1 MTDEPETC
9 PYLGLPDDPRTRFTF
24 ATPAHRCHV
33 KREPSPIGLGHQ
45 GTYCLSRD
53 FPSCKRFRASA
64 APTMMVV
71 ASSAVR
77 PRSAPGDTPPMTR
90 TRRLS
95 VRRRVLL
102 LLVLLAAAVLIGA
115 IVSGTMGAIATAP
128 ATPPTADGLAAS
140 PSPSA
145 APSPSSAPAPSPSPT
160 ALPSPSPTST
170 SSPGPIQTIYVVK
183 PGDSLSS
190 IAAKYGVTPQAIQQ
204 ANKIKDPNVI
214 QVGQKLIIPRPP
226 Q

>member
-33 KREPSPIGLGHQ
+33 KREPSPIDLGHQ
-45 GTYCLSRD
+45 GAYCLSSD
-53 FPSCKRFRASA
+53 FPKCRRFRAPP
-64 APTMMVV
+64 APTVMVV
-71 ASSAVR
+71 APSAVR
-77 PRSAPGDTPPMTR
+77 PRSAPRDTPPMTR

-115 IVSGTMGAIATAP
+115 IVTGTLGAIATAP
-128 ATPPTADGLAAS
+128 ATPTAAATIAAS
-140 PSPSA
+140 PSTSRS
-145 APSPSSAPAPSPSPT
+145 PSPSSSPSPSPSPT
-160 ALPSPSPTST
+160 AVPSPTSP

-183 PGDSLSS
+183 PGDSLLS

-204 ANKIKDPNVI
+204 ANKIKDPNFI
-214 QVGQKLIIPRPP
+214 QVGQKLIIPWPP